1 MVSDPKIVQYV
12 EELDLLIIRDGEKLY
27 HIDGNVIAGM
37 FKAYMEGHGIDY
49 DICEGCESKRED
61 NTEPPACESCQNQN
75 TCKDAPIPPRYDCLG
90 YKPEAGSMRLID
102 ADAFKAEGRELYRQA
117 GWALREVHY
126 SQLDMECNIDMM
138 PTIEAVPLEDYRSI
152 EQTVHKLTQAI
163 AEAEPKHG
171 RWLPSDKGDGIYTC
185 SECGFVRD
193 AYILEEKAFCPHC
206 GAKMDEPE
214 AEP

>member
-27 HIDGNVIAGM
+27 HITGDVIAGM
-37 FKAYMEGHGIDY
+37 WKAYAEGHGIDY
-49 DICEGCESKRED
+49 DICEGCECVD
-61 NTEPPACESCQNQN
+61 
-75 TCKDAPIPPRYDCLG
+75 
-90 YKPEAGSMRLID
+90 PET
-102 ADAFKAEGRELYRQA
+102 
-117 GWALREVHY
+117 V
-126 SQLDMECNIDMM
+126 
-138 PTIEAVPLEDYRSI
+138 VPLEDYRSM

-193 AYILEEKAFCPHC
+193 AYVLEEKAFCPHC
-206 GAKMDEPE
+206 GAKMDEQQE
-214 AEP
+214 VE

>member
-1 MVSDPKIVQYV
+1 
-12 EELDLLIIRDGEKLY
+12 
-27 HIDGNVIAGM
+27 
-37 FKAYMEGHGIDY
+37 
-49 DICEGCESKRED
+49 
-61 NTEPPACESCQNQN
+61 
-75 TCKDAPIPPRYDCLG
+75 
-90 YKPEAGSMRLID
+90 MRLID
-102 ADAFKAEGRELYRQA
+102 ADALVKELSGKYIIVPADEAARGVAAFMGIETQQA
-117 GWALREVHY
+117 INNA
-126 SQLDMECNIDMM
+126 
-138 PTIEAVPLEDYRSI
+138 PTIETVPLEDYRSM

-193 AYILEEKAFCPHC
+193 AYVLEEKAFCPHC